1 VLMAWIAALLL
12 GPAWVRPAAA
22 LVQVGEE
29 APDFTL
35 EALGGGQ
42 VSLSEF
48 RGKVVLI
55 NLFGYN

>member
-1 VLMAWIAALLL
+1 MRVLMAWIAALLL

-35 EALGGGQ
+35 EALGGGRCP
-42 VSLSEF
+42 SASSAA
-48 RGKVVLI
+48 RWC
-55 NLFGYN
+55 